1 MNKTLSI
8 LMESCKSCSKA
19 ESYECGEQCSQF
31 EDTLKGMGKVDCT
44 IPADAVPIQKCET
57 CDKEEGCC
65 KESYMIDFNILS
77 VYTEDNDYED
87 ELAALK
93 SLSEYYHIDMDEMV
107 VVFES
112 DNKNKKMIKDA
123 KQHHNSGLVKKHNK
137 ALQNFKNHG
146 IRVAKKNK

>member
-1 MNKTLSI
+1 MNRTLSI

-44 IPADAVPIQKCET
+44 IPADAVPIQKCES

-77 VYTEDNDYED
+77 VYTEDN
-87 ELAALK
+87 
-93 SLSEYYHIDMDEMV
+93 SLPTVTSNRARRNLEKPLWEHI
-107 VVFES
+107 
-112 DNKNKKMIKDA
+112 
-123 KQHHNSGLVKKHNK
+123 
-137 ALQNFKNHG
+137 
-146 IRVAKKNK
+146 